1 MKKGSAKMSEQHKIL
16 YVEDN
21 PDLLHLTREMLER
34 RGCTVTTAATLAEAR
49 EQVALAPPDIILLDN
64 NLPDGRGID
73 FLRELRKT
81 SKIPVIM
88 VTSLTGAAQMEAL
101 EAGCNDYVRKPY
113 DRNDLM
119 ERIKR
124 LLAGD
129 NSDAQDAGGKS
140 CET

>member
-1 MKKGSAKMSEQHKIL
+1 MSEQHKIL

-21 PDLLHLTREMLER
+21 PDLLHLTRETLER
-34 RGCTVTTAATLAEAR
+34 RNYAVTTAATLAEAR

-64 NLPDGRGID
+64 NLPDGMGID

-88 VTSLTGAAQMEAL
+88 VTSLSGAAQMEAL
-101 EAGCNDYVRKPY
+101 EAGCDEYVRKPY

-119 ERIKR
+119 ERIKS
-124 LLAGD
+124 LLTSD
-129 NSDAQDAGGKS
+129 NRDAPA
-140 CET
+140 

>member
-1 MKKGSAKMSEQHKIL
+1 MKKGGAKMSEQHKIL

-21 PDLLHLTREMLER
+21 PDLLRLTREMLAR
-34 RGCTVTTAATLAEAR
+34 RGYAVLTAATLTEAR
-49 EQVALAPPDIILLDN
+49 EQVAGAPPDIILLDN
-64 NLPDGRGID
+64 NLPDGTGID

-101 EAGCNDYVRKPY
+101 EAGCDDYVRKPY

-129 NSDAQDAGGKS
+129 SRDAPV
-140 CET
+140 

>member
-1 MKKGSAKMSEQHKIL
+1 MKKGGAKMCEQHKIL

-21 PDLLHLTREMLER
+21 PDLLRLTREMLER
-34 RGCTVTTAATLAEAR
+34 RGYAVLTAATLAEAR

-64 NLPDGRGID
+64 NLPDGMGID

-88 VTSLTGAAQMEAL
+88 VTSLSGAAQMEAL
-101 EAGCNDYVRKPY
+101 EAGCDDYVRKPY

-119 ERIKR
+119 ERIAS
-124 LLAGD
+124 LLAGG
-129 NSDAQDAGGKS
+129 SDSRDAPA
-140 CET
+140 

>member
-1 MKKGSAKMSEQHKIL
+1 MSEQHKIL

-34 RGCTVTTAATLAEAR
+34 RGYAVTTAATLAEAR
-49 EQVALAPPDIILLDN
+49 EQMAGAPPDIILLDN
-64 NLPDGRGID
+64 NLSDGMGID

-88 VTSLTGAAQMEAL
+88 VTSLSGAAQPEAL
-101 EAGCNDYVRKPY
+101 EAGCDEYVRKPY

-119 ERIKR
+119 ERIAG
-124 LLAGD
+124 LLSRDVPA
-129 NSDAQDAGGKS
+129 
-140 CET
+140 

>member
-1 MKKGSAKMSEQHKIL
+1 MKKGGAIMSEQHKIL

-21 PDLLHLTREMLER
+21 PDLLRLTREMLER
-34 RGCTVTTAATLAEAR
+34 RNYAVTTAATLAEAR

-64 NLPDGRGID
+64 NLPDGMGID

-88 VTSLTGAAQMEAL
+88 VTSLSGAAQMEAL
-101 EAGCNDYVRKPY
+101 EAGCDDYVRKPY

-119 ERIKR
+119 ERIKS
-124 LLAGD
+124 LLAGG
-129 NSDAQDAGGKS
+129 NSDAPV
-140 CET
+140 